1 MLKRLFEERPGDA
14 GLGGKQRRLATLV
27 VVLATLLAVLDLGIV
42 NIALPTLATRL
53 GVEESRAVWVATAY
67 QLVCAAS
74 LLSFAALSRLVGQW
88 RIFTSGLVLYSLGAL
103 GAALAPGLEL
113 LLAWRVVQGLG
124 GAAILS
130 LGPSLYRNIFP
141 PRLLGRAIGLNAMV
155 VAFGLASGPTLGGVV
170 LSLADWPWVFALN
183 VPVGLVAIGLAW
195 RVLPAEPWRRGGFD
209 WPGAL
214 LSVLMMGGFVL
225 TMERLGHGGH
235 HLMVGGLGG
244 LSLLSLVVFVWRQR
258 RTSTPLVP
266 LSLFEVPRFASASM
280 VTVLAFT
287 AQGAAFV
294 ALPFLYQGVMG
305 VSPLQAA
312 LLFTPWPLALL
323 VSGPV
328 AGRLADK
335 RDPAL
340 LVAGGLG
347 LFLLGMVG
355 LGWLSNAGSAVYLV
369 IPSLL
374 CGLGYGFFQAPNNRE
389 IMGSAPL
396 ALSASA
402 SGVLASLRTFGQ
414 CLGSAM
420 VALVMALPFGNVTLA
435 LWLSAGLALLAL
447 LVSVMRLSQAVQIT
461 AT

>member
-1 MLKRLFEERPGDA
+1 MLKRLFEERLGDE
-14 GLGGKQRRLATLV
+14 GLGRQQRRMATLV

-42 NIALPTLATRL
+42 NIALPSLASSL
-53 GVEESRAVWVATAY
+53 GVEESQAVWVATTY

-88 RIFTSGLVLYSLGAL
+88 RVFTCGLVIYSLGAL
-103 GAALAPGLEL
+103 GAALAPDLEL
-113 LLAWRVVQGLG
+113 LLVWRVVQGLG

-141 PRLLGRAIGLNAMV
+141 RRLLGRAIGLNAMV

-170 LSLADWPWVFALN
+170 LTLGNWPWVFALN

-195 RVLPAEPWRRGGFD
+195 RVLPYEQLRHGGFD
-209 WPGAL
+209 WLGAL
-214 LSVLMMGGFVL
+214 LSVLVMGGLVL

-235 HLMVGGLGG
+235 YLLVSGLGV
-244 LSLLSLVVFVWRQR
+244 LSLLSMAVFVWWQR

-266 LSLFEVPRFASASM
+266 LSLFEAPRFASASI

-287 AQGAAFV
+287 AQGAAFI

-305 VSPLQAA
+305 VSPLDAA
-312 LLFTPWPLALL
+312 LFFTPWPLALL
-323 VSGPV
+323 VSGAV

-347 LFLLGMVG
+347 LFLCGMVG
-355 LGWLSNAGSAVYLV
+355 LGWLSTTGSAVYLL

-396 ALSASA
+396 ALSANA

-414 CLGSAM
+414 CLGSAL

-435 LWLSAGLALLAL
+435 LWLAAVLALLAL
-447 LVSVMRLSQAVQIT
+447 LASVLRLSQPVQLT